1 MADYWLL
8 IPLLIVVIVVLFFSK
23 AFSKIVRYIGYGYFL
38 LLSFVFVIV
47 RERISHLYEHPPIP
61 EIYWEKNSNWC
72 DIGMFLFLV
81 PTLIIFL
88 ISYISWLKREGQLKE
103 KLLTLPFF
111 IVVVV
116 PFLLVY
122 VFYFSIIIGYMP

>member
-1 MADYWLL
+1 MGEYWLL
-8 IPLLIVVIVVLFFSK
+8 IPLLILVITVLLFSK
-23 AFSKIVRYIGYGYFL
+23 AFSRIVKYIGLGYFI
-38 LLSFVFVIV
+38 LLSAVFIIV

-72 DIGMFLFLV
+72 DIGMFLYLV

-88 ISYISWLKREGQLKE
+88 SSYISWLKREGQLKE

-116 PFLLVY
+116 SFLLVY
-122 VFYFSIIIGYMP
+122 VFHFSIILGYRP

>member
-1 MADYWLL
+1 MGEYWLL
-8 IPLLIVVIVVLFFSK
+8 IPLLILVITVLLFSK
-23 AFSKIVRYIGYGYFL
+23 AFSRIVKYIGLGYFI
-38 LLSFVFVIV
+38 LLSAVFIIV

-72 DIGMFLFLV
+72 DIGMFLYLV

-88 ISYISWLKREGQLKE
+88 SSYISWLKREGQLKE